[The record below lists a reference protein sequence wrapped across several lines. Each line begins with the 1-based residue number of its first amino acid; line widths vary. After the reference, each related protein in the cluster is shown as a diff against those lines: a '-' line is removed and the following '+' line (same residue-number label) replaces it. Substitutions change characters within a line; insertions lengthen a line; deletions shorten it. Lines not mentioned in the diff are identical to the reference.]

1 MERRQI
7 VEALE
12 SEVSI
17 GKIKPGHRL
26 VEGNLCE
33 RFCVKRDT
41 VRQVLRDLEQ
51 DGFVKIVPNV
61 GATLT
66 AISQKDIEQTYDL
79 LSVIEGLAVRVI
91 TPFVEPE
98 QMEKLESLLIKMES
112 TDIPSQFINLNS
124 EFHTLILS
132 WSDNERLIKF
142 TEILRR
148 NQRRFGTQSFL
159 SPGQIE
165 ASRAD
170 HKKIFEAMK
179 QRKPLEAERSM
190 RTHLLRAK
198 NRLIKYMNKSL

>member
-12 SEVSI
+12 SEIAI
-17 GKIKPGHRL
+17 GNIKPGHRL
-26 VEGNLCE
+26 VEGHLCE

-66 AISQKDIEQTYDL
+66 ALSQKDIEQTYDL
-79 LSVIEGLAVRVI
+79 LCVIEGLAVRVI

-112 TDIPSQFINLNS
+112 TDIPSQFINLNL

-148 NQRRFGTQSFL
+148 NQKRFGTQSFL

-179 QRKPLEAERSM
+179 QRKPLEAERLM